1 MKVEK
6 VLVKVEKVLR
16 AAAGT
21 GGAEVDGEGGAKV
34 EGEGVLRAAAM
45 FCINTRTGMRRW
57 MASGAATRREQLG
70 REMAFGARCRS
81 KSVSNMIT
89 LP

>member
-1 MKVEK
+1 M
-6 VLVKVEKVLR
+6 KVEKVLR

-34 EGEGVLRAAAM
+34 EGEGVLPAAAALP
-45 FCINTRTGMRRW
+45 CINTHTGMRRW